1 MTPIT
6 STPKYPHLR
15 GQKTTLLSFL
25 RKLLDSGSHDNII
38 CWIDPSKMHFKIV
51 NPDALA
57 QLWGAQKSRNVP
69 MTYEKME
76 RSFRDFRHKDRTME
90 QIKGSK
96 YEYRFLEPVPS
107 SPSLPLQFSVP
118 TTPPSSLLVAPTPI
132 RPFTIDN
139 ILANIA
145 PGCRFTSSTSPKG
158 NGSRPKNYCSRF
170 FSLLLL
176 LPISPTSTGSS
187 STPSP
192 NGSPINQAF
201 IQASV
206 QLAQQN
212 VLRFNVFIAQF
223 PLLQVLPLH
232 EQIQWFFRMGHGA
245 GQGAGAQNQNSQ
257 K

>member
-25 RKLLDSGSHDNII
+25 RKLLDSGSHDDII
-38 CWIDPSKMHFKIV
+38 CWIDPSKLHFKIV

-57 QLWGAQKSRNVP
+57 QLWGAQKSRTVP

-96 YEYRFLEPVPS
+96 YEYRFLEPAAS
-107 SPSLPLQFSVP
+107 SPALPLQFGVP

-145 PGCRFTSSTSPKG
+145 PGCRFTSSTSPNG
-158 NGSRPKNYCSRF
+158 NGSS
-170 FSLLLL
+170 
-176 LPISPTSTGSS
+176 LPISPTSNGSS

-192 NGSPINQAF
+192 NGSPTNQAF

-212 VLRFNVFIAQF
+212 VIRFRVFIAQF
-223 PLLQVLPLH
+223 PLLQLLPLH
-232 EQIQWFFRMGHGA
+232 EKIQWFLRMGHGA
-245 GQGAGAQNQNSQ
+245 GAQDNNSQ